1 MTVLYGV
8 AIPLEYITPNLIFYP
23 LIFPSSI
30 LYIKFHATHEMIKL
44 NKADHLIFVKMLMES
59 LGRKYT
65 IIGKFLID
73 LTRNDFQFI
82 VDEQAQKISL
92 SKYESTQSVTYC
104 TDGFV
109 NALIKKLKLTR
120 VTAELTEL
128 TELAE
133 LSNEVTGN
141 QNNIRRHCQRI
152 SLNSQKIQNYFAT
165 LGV

>member
-120 VTAELTEL
+120 VTAEI
-128 TELAE
+128 
-133 LSNEVTGN
+133 SNELTGN
-141 QNNIRRHCQRI
+141 QNTFIRRHCQRI

>member
-120 VTAELTEL
+120 VTAEI
-128 TELAE
+128 
-133 LSNEVTGN
+133 SNELTGN
-141 QNNIRRHCQRI
+141 QNTFIRRHCQRI

-165 LGV
+165 MGV